1 MSSFAFRKEERTH
14 HPHRQRSGRSRLKI
28 QMRTAIHHAA
38 LNVKEYEWYRHFFE
52 NVFHMTAERIA
63 GDAPH
68 RQLWFAEGIQLNET
82 PEEVSALPAGN
93 ACDHISLGVDIP
105 EAEAAA
111 RAIEAGCRP
120 VPGKPAHW
128 FALPDG
134 VLIELKPYP
143 GKTGE
148 SKTGDGSLSDFSRKS
163 DREPS
168 PVLLSPG
175 QVREK
180 YRELTLSLIDSG
192 TTITTMESCTSGLVA
207 SLITDT
213 EGASAIFKGSSVT
226 YSNEAKVLQ
235 GVPSRII
242 EDYGVYS
249 VETASAMAEACRK
262 AFGADIG
269 VGVTG
274 SFGNV
279 DPNNSDSVPGEVFF
293 AVVDRNGARSRHCH
307 VPPQPSRNAYK
318 LFMAD
323 VIVDELLARRP
334 CLVPPNMV

>member
-1 MSSFAFRKEERTH
+1 
-14 HPHRQRSGRSRLKI
+14 
-28 QMRTAIHHAA
+28 
-38 LNVKEYEWYRHFFE
+38 
-52 NVFHMTAERIA
+52 MTAERTA

-111 RAIEAGCRP
+111 RAVEAGCRP

-143 GKTGE
+143 VEGE
-148 SKTGDGSLSDFSRKS
+148 ETGDGSVSPFWKKGDTEPSPVS
-163 DREPS
+163 SEPS
-168 PVLLSPG
+168 PVLFSPG

-180 YRELTLSLIDSG
+180 YRELTLSLIASG

-262 AFGADIG
+262 AFSADIG

-293 AVVDRNGARSRHCH
+293 AVADRNGTRSRHCH
-307 VPPQPSRNAYK
+307 VPPQPSRYAYK